1 MIRLDEIRSKAEA
14 GRTVRITDVKYLLA
28 EIDRLTVRAE
38 KAETELSAY
47 KQAIK
52 NWGW

>member
-28 EIDRLTVRAE
+28 EIDRLTA
-38 KAETELSAY
+38 ELSAY